1 MSPRAAWRLE
11 TLGFDAYDYAD
22 GKADWIAHG
31 LPREGQNVGGLY
43 AGEMIDRDPPTCPL
57 SADLGAVRAALEG
70 SQYGFCLV
78 TGDERILL
86 GRVRKSELRDADS
99 GVRAEDVMEPGPSTV
114 RPNTPAKQLAERLA
128 KRELR
133 TAIVTTPEG
142 RLLGVFHR
150 ADAEQRLA

>member
-11 TLGFDAYDYAD
+11 TLGFDAYDYTD

-57 SADLGAVRAALEG
+57 SADLGEVRAALDG
-70 SQYGFCLV
+70 SRYGFCLV
-78 TGDERILL
+78 VNDERILL
-86 GRVRKSELRDADS
+86 GRVRKSALRDADS
-99 GVRAEDVMEPGPSTV
+99 GARAEDVMEPGPSTV
-114 RPNTPAKQLAERLA
+114 RPNTLAKQLAERLA
-128 KRELR
+128 TRELR

-142 RLLGVFHR
+142 RLLGVFQR
-150 ADAEQRLA
+150 ADAEERLA

>member
-31 LPREGQNVGGLY
+31 LPREGKNVGALY

-57 SADLGAVRAALEG
+57 SADLDTVRAALDG
-70 SQYGFCLV
+70 SRYGFCLV
-78 TGDERILL
+78 VTDERILL
-86 GRVRKSELRDADS
+86 GRVGKSALRDAEPDA
-99 GVRAEDVMEPGPSTV
+99 RAEDFMEPSPSTV
-114 RPNTPAKQLAERLA
+114 RPNTPAKQLTERLA

-133 TAIVTTPEG
+133 TAVVTTPEG

-150 ADAEQRLA
+150 PEAEQRLA